1 MSARRLFLAALLL
14 AGLGALLWVTFRPV
28 PVPVDLAPVTRGP
41 MTGTVNAD
49 GQTRIRALYEVSSP
63 IAGTARR
70 ALVEVGDRVTKGQTV
85 AVVEPLA
92 PALLDAR
99 ARAEAEAALREA
111 EAALDLAESQARQAA
126 EEVAYAQ
133 SQYERTRALV
143 ERGVAST
150 TQLED
155 ATQVVTLRL
164 AALSSARSAVTMA
177 TSALDRARAVL
188 IGPQAG
194 AAQDACCVDL
204 PAPID
209 GTVLSVAN
217 ISAHAVIPGA
227 PLVTIGQPDDLE
239 IVADLLSADAVGLA
253 PGAPARV
260 ERWGGPGV
268 LEARLRRIDPSA
280 ETRVSALGIE
290 EQRVDAVFDL
300 LSPPEARP
308 GLGDGFAVFL
318 RITAWEEADAVQVPL
333 GALFRQGAG
342 WAVFRAE
349 DGFARLV
356 PVDVGRMNET
366 HAQVLSGLVE
376 GQRVV
381 PHPSDALAD
390 GVRIA
395 DRAAP

>member
-349 DGFARLV
+349 DEFARLV

>member
-1 MSARRLFLAALLL
+1 MSARRLALAALLL
-14 AGLGALLWVTFRPV
+14 ALLGALLWVAFRPD
-28 PVPVDLAPVTRGP
+28 PVPVDLAEVTRGP
-41 MTGTVNAD
+41 MTGRVNAD

-70 ALVEVGDRVTKGQTV
+70 ALVEVGDRVTRGQTV

-133 SQYERTRALV
+133 SQYDRSRALV

-164 AALSSARSAVTMA
+164 AALRSARSAVTMA
-177 TSALDRARAVL
+177 TSARDRARAVL
-188 IGPQAG
+188 IGPETG
-194 AAQDACCVDL
+194 ATPESCCVEL

-217 ISAHAVIPGA
+217 VSAHAVTPGS

-280 ETRVSALGIE
+280 QTRVSALGIE

-333 GALFRQGAG
+333 GALFRQGEG

-349 DGFARLV
+349 DAFARLV
-356 PVDVGRMNET
+356 PVEVGRMNET
-366 HAQVLSGLVE
+366 HAQVLSGLVP

>member
-1 MSARRLFLAALLL
+1 MSTRRLVLAALLL
-14 AGLGALLWVTFRPV
+14 AGLAALLWVTFRPD
-28 PVPVDLAPVTRGP
+28 PVPVDLAEVTRGP

-70 ALVEVGDRVTKGQTV
+70 ALVEVGDRVTQGQTV

-111 EAALDLAESQARQAA
+111 EAARDLAESQARQAA
-126 EEVAYAQ
+126 EELAYAQ

-164 AALSSARSAVTMA
+164 AALASARSAVTMA
-177 TSALDRARAVL
+177 ASALDRARAVL

-194 AAQDACCVDL
+194 AAQDACCVEL

-217 ISAHAVIPGA
+217 VSAHAVTAGA

-318 RITAWEEADAVQVPL
+318 RTTAWDEAEAVQVPL
-333 GALFRQGAG
+333 GALFRQGTG

-356 PVDVGRMNET
+356 PVEVGRMHET
-366 HAQVLSGLVE
+366 HAQVLTGLVP
-376 GQRVV
+376 GQQVV

>member
-1 MSARRLFLAALLL
+1 MSTRRLVLAALLL
-14 AGLGALLWVTFRPV
+14 AGLAALLWVTFRPD
-28 PVPVDLAPVTRGP
+28 PVPVDLAEVTRGP

-70 ALVEVGDRVTKGQTV
+70 ALVEVGDRVTQGQTV

-111 EAALDLAESQARQAA
+111 EAARDLAESQARQAA
-126 EEVAYAQ
+126 EELAYAQ

-164 AALSSARSAVTMA
+164 AALASARSAVTMA
-177 TSALDRARAVL
+177 ASALDRARAVL

-194 AAQDACCVDL
+194 AAQDACCVEL

-217 ISAHAVIPGA
+217 VSAHAVTAGA

-318 RITAWEEADAVQVPL
+318 RITAWEEAEAVQVPL
-333 GALFRQGAG
+333 GALFRQGTG

-356 PVDVGRMNET
+356 PVEVGRMNET
-366 HAQVLSGLVE
+366 HAQVLTGLVP
-376 GQRVV
+376 GQQVV

>member
-318 RITAWEEADAVQVPL
+318 RITAWEEADAVKVPL